1 MKLPILVTLFFAIY
15 FLVPKTTFSQNVNF
29 ISFTANLK
37 KDSIKFFY
45 KNKSGEKYNTF
56 ENIKSQIIGQLVFA
70 MNGGMF
76 LDDYSPC
83 GLYVENGK
91 LIRNLNRF
99 AKSGVFYITKS
110 GDAGVCTET
119 DVPDIGTIRYAT
131 QSLPVLLSDRKINP
145 RFKEESNSIYIRN
158 GVGIL
163 PNGNIIFAISLTPIN
178 FYQFAKYFKDSGCIS
193 ALYFDGDISE
203 MYYPEKQMTTSYG
216 NFGVIIGIVK

>member
-1 MKLPILVTLFFAIY
+1 MKLVILIALFFGSIS
-15 FLVPKTTFSQNVNF
+15 FVPKTSFSQNPNF
-29 ISFTANLK
+29 ITFTANPK

-56 ENIKSQIIGQLVFA
+56 ESIKNQISGQLVFA

-76 LDDYSPC
+76 LDDFSPC

-91 LIRNLNRF
+91 LIRNLNKF
-99 AKSGVFYITKS
+99 AKSGVFYVTKS
-110 GDAGVCTET
+110 GKAGVCSET
-119 DVPDIGTIRYAT
+119 DVPDIGAIRYAT
-131 QSLPVLLSDRKINP
+131 QSLPVLLSGGKINP
-145 RFKEESNSIYIRN
+145 KFKEESSSVYVRN

-163 PNGNIIFAISLTPIN
+163 PNGEIVFVITTSPVNL
-178 FYQFAKYFKDSGCIS
+178 YQFARHFKESGCIS
-193 ALYFDGDISE
+193 ALYLDGDISE